1 MIQCIDDDHGSTLT
15 RDMDAGT
22 AVQTNLG
29 GQVALS
35 DSNFVPCPRNLPREP
50 WKMSKL
56 VQATTGTHPFVEQ
69 FLQVQIKV
77 INLNDAGGG
86 GSWV

>member
-35 DSNFVPCPRNLPREP
+35 DSNFVPCPRNLQREP

-56 VQATTGTHPFVEQ
+56 VQATTRTHPFVEQ
-69 FLQVQIKV
+69 FLK
-77 INLNDAGGG
+77 
-86 GSWV
+86 SR

>member
-15 RDMDAGT
+15 RDVDAGP

-50 WKMSKL
+50 WKMSKQ
-56 VQATTGTHPFVEQ
+56 VQATPT
-69 FLQVQIKV
+69 LS
-77 INLNDAGGG
+77 LNCSSSPYQGYR
-86 GSWV
+86 VP